1 MTRRLNA
8 IDLCCGAGG
17 WACAARDL
25 PVRFVAVA
33 DLAADCLET
42 WQLNHNAAQP
52 ACKLLQVDLST
63 AEGSEA
69 VIEAVDGEPIDLV
82 LGGIPCEPVSNIR
95 LAGGEKNRACGDE
108 LADWHRLMDTV
119 FGLVKRLRP
128 RWWAIEDIVQADRH
142 LPAAIDLGFQVPIRR
157 IHAENYGP
165 QRRKRSFYGVFP
177 RPISEPGPR
186 TLAECLRP
194 GPHLTISHA
203 DGYQRQYVGKQL
215 SVGNNLVRVLDPSA
229 PSPTIVGAL
238 GRGSRQRRNWMLE
251 AADGRLRRMD
261 WREQAAVQGF
271 PEDYLFVAGIQR
283 AEKMIG
289 QAIDIRAGRAIL
301 RAICTASVQVS
312 RPKAHFFTTT
322 GPIKL
327 EI

>member
-1 MTRRLNA
+1 MQEAMTRRLNA

-17 WACAARDL
+17 WACAARLARAIRRRGGPGGRL
-25 PVRFVAVA
+25 PGNMATKSQRRTAGLQAAPGRF
-33 DLAADCLET
+33 
-42 WQLNHNAAQP
+42 
-52 ACKLLQVDLST
+52 ST

-215 SVGNNLVRVLDPSA
+215 SVGNNLVRILDPA
-229 PSPTIVGAL
+229 P
-238 GRGSRQRRNWMLE
+238 RR
-251 AADGRLRRMD
+251 
-261 WREQAAVQGF
+261 
-271 PEDYLFVAGIQR
+271 
-283 AEKMIG
+283 
-289 QAIDIRAGRAIL
+289 
-301 RAICTASVQVS
+301 
-312 RPKAHFFTTT
+312 RP
-322 GPIKL
+322 
-327 EI
+327 